1 MFSSKAA
8 WYLPCAILAAVF
20 FLYASIG
27 LSFNQ
32 WITGTSGTRPPHA
45 LDAILSPE
53 TMDVLCEDARLHDT
67 LFRLT
72 ETVAKASLDYGS
84 AYRLGGLRSIGEDL
98 TKKLQHI
105 RASNVPTRKTK
116 RWGLRNGLR
125 SRDDTEGQL
134 LDRIL
139 DGAGSGNGSLGDL
152 FGQALSGLG
161 GDLAGAL
168 ATPAYFL
175 GIGLG

>member
-1 MFSSKAA
+1 MFSSKTV

-27 LSFNQ
+27 LWFSQ
-32 WITGTSGTRPPHA
+32 WIAGTSGIRPPSA

-53 TMDVLCEDARLHDT
+53 TVDVLSEDAQLHDT

-105 RASNVPTRKTK
+105 RASHVRTRKTK
-116 RWGLRNGLR
+116 RRGLISGLR
-125 SRDDTEGQL
+125 SRGDTGEEL

-139 DGAGSGNGSLGDL
+139 GGAGSGNGSLGDL
-152 FGQALSGLG
+152 FGQALNGLG
-161 GDLAGAL
+161 GDLAGSL